1 MGTTGE
7 CPTLSHP
14 EHERVI
20 AAVVEAAAGRA
31 KVMAGTGSNSTEEA
45 LRLTRWAAKRGA
57 DAALVVAPYYNKPTQ
72 EGFFQHFKAL
82 AEAVDIPICVY
93 NIPGRTGK
101 NIEADTIVR
110 MAELPNITM
119 VKEASGS
126 MDAASQILAKT
137 DLTLLSG
144 DDSLTLPLMSLGGRG
159 VVSVVGNIVPK
170 DVIAMIR
177 AFDAGNLARGP
188 VACTSSSSP
197 CAATCSVCRPIRS
210 PSRPPCRCWAAT
222 RGDLRMPLTRL
233 PRLTT
238 AEDARTTSSI
248 KLARRRTSP
257 EYWVY
262 CLSLAHSIRT
272 LRPYSLRICHAQ
284 RRRAVDALD
293 ARTASPGPATRFAS
307 PRRPV
312 GPLAEAL
319 RNEGVEV
326 VPFEPRDAQGVR
338 LPLDELRRNL
348 ADIVEAAPPCPAPR
362 QQPGHGTTIGPRGR
376 GVVAAEPFA
385 PPRHRDP

>member
-1 MGTTGE
+1 MPTRSQDFAGLTVAMITPFRDGQVDIEALQRNVDFQIDAGTTCLCPVGTTGE

-20 AAVVEAAAGRA
+20 AAVVEATAGRA

-72 EGFFQHFKAL
+72 EGFFQHFRVL

-101 NIEADTIVR
+101 NIEPDTIVR

-159 VVSVVGNIVPK
+159 VVSVVGNIVPQ
-170 DVIAMIR
+170 DVIAMLR
-177 AFDAGNLARGP
+177 AFEAGDLHEAQCLHFKLFPLCRDMLGLSTNP
-188 VACTSSSSP
+188 IP
-197 CAATCSVCRPIRS
+197 IKAAMQMLNRDT
-210 PSRPPCRCWAAT
+210 
-222 RGDLRMPLTRL
+222 GDLRMPLTRL
-233 PRLTT
+233 TPC
-238 AEDARTTSSI
+238 EQD
-248 KLARRRTSP
+248 KLRK
-257 EYWVY
+257 
-262 CLSLAHSIRT
+262 T
-272 LRPYSLRICHAQ
+272 L
-284 RRRAVDALD
+284 VDYGL
-293 ARTASPGPATRFAS
+293 
-307 PRRPV
+307 
-312 GPLAEAL
+312 L
-319 RNEGVEV
+319 
-326 VPFEPRDAQGVR
+326 
-338 LPLDELRRNL
+338 
-348 ADIVEAAPPCPAPR
+348 
-362 QQPGHGTTIGPRGR
+362 
-376 GVVAAEPFA
+376 
-385 PPRHRDP
+385 